1 MRDAAATTMT
11 SVLDTWRMGASSW
24 AAGTPARRIIMRRRR
39 ARLCSIP
46 AGRAPRVR
54 TLAAILARV
63 HSFVLRGID
72 AAPCE
77 VEVDLSGT
85 GLPKTALLGL
95 PDIAVRESIQ
105 RVRTAITNCGYRYP
119 GHRVTIN
126 LAPAHVRKEGPV
138 YDLPIALAL
147 LRAGGTIAGGGPPLD
162 RFIVAGELALDG
174 RVRPVRGAIS
184 LALLARERDM
194 RGVILPAAN
203 AGEAAAVSVDA
214 FGLSTLAQAVSWLNG
229 RCDLEPQAPCDVD
242 GLIAAGGAEIDF
254 GEVRGQ
260 EAAKR
265 AMTIAAAGGHNI
277 LLIGPAGI
285 GKTMMAKALPGIL
298 PPLSRDEALEVTRIW
313 SSAGRLAAGAAL
325 IVARPVRAPHHTA
338 SSAAIVGGGTLPGPG
353 EVSLAH
359 RGVLFLDEM
368 PEFSRTVLETLR
380 QPLEDGHVTIA
391 RRAGSIRFPARFM
404 LLAALN
410 PTRRGDDGRGA
421 RGRAERD
428 AYLGRISGPIVD
440 RIDMHVDVPA
450 VPFRALVA
458 SRPGLDTA
466 AMRALVHAARAAQRA
481 RQGQRVNGE
490 LRGRDLD
497 ELVPLAAPA
506 RALVGQAIEELGLSA
521 RAYDRIRRV
530 ARTIA
535 DVDGAATVEVHHV
548 AEAIQ
553 YRLLDRH
560 GR

>member
-1 MRDAAATTMT
+1 
-11 SVLDTWRMGASSW
+11 
-24 AAGTPARRIIMRRRR
+24 
-39 ARLCSIP
+39 
-46 AGRAPRVR
+46 
-54 TLAAILARV
+54 V

-95 PDIAVRESIQ
+95 PDTAVRESIQ

-147 LRAGGTIAGGGPPLD
+147 LRAGGTIADGGPPLE
-162 RFIVAGELALDG
+162 RCIVAGELALDG

-184 LALLARERDM
+184 LALLARERGLD
-194 RGVILPAAN
+194 GVIVPAAN
-203 AGEAAAVSVDA
+203 ASEAAAVVGVDV
-214 FGLSTLAQAVSWLNG
+214 FGLSTLAQSVSWLNG
-229 RCDLEPQAPCDVD
+229 RCDLAPQAPCDVD
-242 GLIAAGGAEIDF
+242 ELIAAAGAEIDF

-265 AMTIAAAGGHNI
+265 AMTIAAAGGHNV

-313 SSAGRLAAGAAL
+313 SSAGRLPAGAGL

-338 SSAAIVGGGTLPGPG
+338 SSAAIVGGGTMPGPG

-380 QPLEDGHVTIA
+380 QPLEEGAVTIA

-410 PTRRGDDGRGA
+410 PTRRGDDGRGP
-421 RGRAERD
+421 RGRIERD

-466 AMRALVHAARAAQRA
+466 AMRALVRTARAAQRA
-481 RQGQRVNGE
+481 RQGDRVNGE

-497 ELVPLAAPA
+497 ALVPLGAPA

-535 DVDGAATVEVHHV
+535 DVDCAANVEVHHV
-548 AEAIQ
+548 AEAVQ

-560 GR
+560 GG